1 MITIKVDNPFLD
13 ISYADLLSVDS
24 VENLKLGFAMM
35 GWRLTGKPRKAQLVN
50 SYAEYVKANPIDVL
64 YCLRPEDL
72 ELLANILKKGKGAH
86 ITVNGVQ
93 LYNQLQ
99 KMNLAVSREDIHANT
114 TDFYLIDELYELF
127 VPHIDEVIKHPVDYN
142 SGNWK
147 KTPLDTV
154 CMEVSYKCNELVGE
168 VKDWIKRR
176 SLQQMTAKE
185 RESFREALM
194 DYMLVLEVYTAKL
207 SSFIAAT
214 PQGFGERQ
222 SDIDKMKKN
231 IKNVHDYIDHKV
243 VLLDS
248 ISSSQ
253 AIDGKADEDIKEIDP
268 EEKAQLAKVMQS
280 KEFRDA
286 MERIKKD
293 RMDAMKEA
301 ERAKREDGPV
311 KFLPAFTKHPVSYP
325 PRKESYC
332 ATRLVRPRVFE
343 VTLPL
348 GDGLYFIVYFNYME
362 QNGYT
367 QATCYWGNVFDFA
380 QKAVAEPY
388 FGAGYVVLSKPF
400 QKKYPH
406 IAQVYGMQEDNPE
419 CTKPYLTTIG
429 WEGQPKEWFLSMR
442 LYDFDFVKLITFS
455 PLDCPEVIEAI
466 DTLKR
471 TALSMKN
478 DIERSDAKQP
488 KVLMKELF
496 GL

>member
-35 GWRLTGKPRKAQLVN
+35 GWRLTGKPKKAQIVH
-50 SYAEYVKANPIDVL
+50 SYAEYVKANPTEVL
-64 YCLRPEDL
+64 YCLRSEDL
-72 ELLANILKKGKGAH
+72 ALLANILKKGKGGH
-86 ITVNGVQ
+86 VTVTGVQ
-93 LYNQLQ
+93 LFNQLQ
-99 KMNLAVSREDIHANT
+99 KMNLVVSRENSHAHT
-114 TDFYLIDELYELF
+114 TDFYLIDELYDLF
-127 VPHIDEVIKHPVDYN
+127 APHIEEAMRHPVDYN
-142 SGNWK
+142 SGTWK

-154 CMEVSYKCNELVGE
+154 CMEISYKCNELVGE
-168 VKDWIKRR
+168 VEDWIKRKNPQ
-176 SLQQMTAKE
+176 LMTAKE
-185 RESFREALM
+185 RESFRDALV
-194 DYMLVLEVYTAKL
+194 DYLLVLEEYTGKFT
-207 SSFIAAT
+207 SFIAAT

-231 IKNVHDYIDHKV
+231 IKHVHDYFDHKI

-248 ISSSQ
+248 ISCSK
-253 AIDGKADEDIKEIDP
+253 ATDGETDDIEEIDP
-268 EEKAQLAKVMQS
+268 EEKAQLEKVMQS
-280 KEFRDA
+280 QEFKDT
-286 MERIKKD
+286 MDRIKKD

-301 ERAKREDGPV
+301 ERAEREDGPV

-348 GDGLYFIVYFNYME
+348 DDGLYFMVYFNYME
-362 QNGYT
+362 QHGYT
-367 QATCYWGNVFDFA
+367 QATCYWGHIFDFA

-400 QKKYPH
+400 QKKYPY
-406 IAQVYGMQEDNPE
+406 IAQVYGMQEDNSD

-442 LYDFDFVKLITFS
+442 LYDFDFVKLITLS

-471 TALSMKN
+471 TALSMVH
-478 DIERSDAKQP
+478 DIERSDARQP
-488 KVLMKELF
+488 KALMKELL

>member
-24 VENLKLGFAMM
+24 MENLKLGLAMM
-35 GWRLTGKPRKAQLVN
+35 GWRLTGKPKKAQIVN
-50 SYAEYVKANPIDVL
+50 SYAEYVKANPTDVL

-72 ELLANILKKGKGAH
+72 ELMTDILKKGKGGH

-93 LYNQLQ
+93 LFNQLQ
-99 KMNLAVSREDIHANT
+99 KMNLVVSREDTHANT
-114 TDFYLIDELYELF
+114 TDFYLIDELYDLF
-127 VPHIDEVIKHPVDYN
+127 APHIEEVIKHPVDYN
-142 SGNWK
+142 SGKWK

-168 VKDWIKRR
+168 IENWIKGR
-176 SLQQMTAKE
+176 SPQQMTAKE
-185 RESFREALM
+185 RESFRDALM
-194 DYMLVLEVYTAKL
+194 DYMLVLEVYTGKL
-207 SSFIAAT
+207 TSLIAAT
-214 PQGFGERQ
+214 PRGFGERQ

-231 IKNVHDYIDHKV
+231 IKNVHEYIDHKM

-248 ISSSQ
+248 ICGSQ
-253 AIDGKADEDIKEIDP
+253 AVDGEADE
-268 EEKAQLAKVMQS
+268 
-280 KEFRDA
+280 DA
-286 MERIKKD
+286 MERIMKD

-301 ERAKREDGPV
+301 ERAEREDGPV

-325 PRKESYC
+325 PMKESYC

-348 GDGLYFIVYFNYME
+348 DNGVYFIVYFNYME

-367 QATCYWGNVFDFA
+367 QATCYWGNIFDFA
-380 QKAVAEPY
+380 QKAATEPY

-406 IAQVYGMQEDNPE
+406 IAQVYGMQEDNPD
-419 CTKPYLTTIG
+419 CIQPYLTTIG

-442 LYDFDFVKLITFS
+442 LYDFDFIELVTFS

-466 DTLKR
+466 DTLKH

-488 KVLMKELF
+488 KVLMTELF